1 LEETSKNT
9 DGGIGE
15 LNFEFFEKGK
25 DDSDKEFASS
35 VKNILILVKDFY
47 GADSAAVYWFNKNK
61 QGFKLLAASE
71 DERIGE
77 YLERFSLGND
87 YISTVCLRKNAEI
100 FNIGSDKEK
109 ELISHY
115 KGDFNVKSLM
125 AYPLLYDDEVIA
137 IVLCESKTQNFF
149 GTPNMYSLKV
159 FAESVANYI
168 RYFSQNEDF
177 EFESRLLKILA
188 SGKLKSRDETCEI
201 IKSVFDRFVSYD
213 RLYILFGKDNRFNI
227 SAYNSGENDSGVK
240 SDELAVED
248 GSILLKSVKE
258 RKIIIKDFDSAS
270 DKAFRFSK
278 KDEFDLNGWF
288 CCIPV
293 MMGDKCI
300 GAAAFDFKKEFANM
314 SSLLSDVYKLIFPFF
329 VFSGSTDT
337 AEEDSVVKD
346 EYTGMYSEDFF
357 LTRIEAEINK
367 CRLFNDNGLY
377 CIYASV
383 DNFDNL
389 PDAEEDG
396 NRVEKLFYEFLKE
409 KFSGYDMMFRLGKN
423 KYAVISSV
431 CSDENVFLEIEK
443 IRKSLS
449 AKIYNIEDK
458 DINFTASF
466 AIKRYVDLN
475 MSKDDYLNDLD
486 NLLKLALNEGGNIV
500 KI

>member
-1 LEETSKNT
+1 MEETSKNT

-100 FNIGSDKEK
+100 YNITSDKEK
-109 ELISHY
+109 NLIGHY
-115 KGDFNVKSLM
+115 KKDSNVKSLM
-125 AYPLLYDDEVIA
+125 AYPLLYDEEVIA

-149 GTPNMYSLKV
+149 GTPNTYSLKV
-159 FAESVANYI
+159 FAESIANYI

-188 SGKLKSRDETCEI
+188 SGKIKNRDEACEI
-201 IKSVFDRFVSYD
+201 IKSVFDRFVSYEN
-213 RLYILFGKDNRFNI
+213 LYLLFGEDSNFNV
-227 SAYNSGENDSGVK
+227 STYSSDENDSGVK
-240 SDELAVED
+240 SEIVTVDE

-258 RKIIIKDFDSAS
+258 KKIIIKDFASAP
-270 DKAFRFSK
+270 DKSFRFSG
-278 KDEFDLNGWF
+278 KDEFDLESWF

-293 MMGDKCI
+293 LMGDKCI

-314 SSLLSDVYKLIFPFF
+314 SSLLSDVYKLIFPFYM
-329 VFSGSTDT
+329 FSASADSG
-337 AEEDSVVKD
+337 EEPEIKD
-346 EYTGMYSEDFF
+346 KYTGMYSEDFF
-357 LTRIEAEINK
+357 LIRIEAEINK
-367 CRLFNDNGLY
+367 CRLFNDNSLY
-377 CIYASV
+377 CIYASI
-383 DNFDNL
+383 DNFDDL
-389 PDAEEDG
+389 PG
-396 NRVEKLFYEFLKE
+396 SEKERNEIETLFFEFLKE
-409 KFSGYDMMFRLGKN
+409 KFSGYDMMFRLEEN

-431 CSDENVFLEIEK
+431 CSDENVFLELEK

-449 AKIYNIEDK
+449 SKIYKIEDK

-475 MSKDDYLNDLD
+475 MSKDDYLDDLD
-486 NLLKLALNEGGNIV
+486 NLLKLAVSEGGNTV